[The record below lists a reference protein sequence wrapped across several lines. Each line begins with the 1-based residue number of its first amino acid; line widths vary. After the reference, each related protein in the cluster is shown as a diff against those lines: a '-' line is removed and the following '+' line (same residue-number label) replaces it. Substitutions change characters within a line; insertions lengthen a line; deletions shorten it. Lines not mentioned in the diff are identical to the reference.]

1 MEKVRKRSKKRDAI
15 WACISGTKTHP
26 SAEWVYS
33 QLKPQIPDLS
43 LGTVYRN
50 IHMFLE
56 EGTISSVGVIGGL
69 ERFDADTS
77 PHAHFI
83 CESCGAVLDLSDIE
97 IPAALS
103 GQAEA
108 ATGGRVSGCALSFTG
123 RCKQCVT
130 CDPGS
135 EDH

>member
-1 MEKVRKRSKKRDAI
+1 MERVHRRSRKRDAI
-15 WACISGTKTHP
+15 WACISGTRTHP
-26 SAEWVYS
+26 SAEWVFS
-33 QLKPQIPDLS
+33 QLKPQISDLS

-50 IHMFLE
+50 IRMFLE
-56 EGTISSVGVIGGL
+56 EGTLVSVGVIDGL

-83 CESCGAVLDLSDIE
+83 CESCGAVLDVGEIE

-108 ATGGRVSGCALSFTG
+108 ATGGCVNSCRLSFTG
-123 RCKQCVT
+123 RCPKCATHDSCVK
-130 CDPGS
+130 S
-135 EDH
+135 H